1 VVIYLRID
9 IKFSI
14 GENYFCQ
21 ILKVRVV
28 GCVRGIEMH
37 IYERCLCQRL
47 APLRLRL
54 LLGD

>member
-1 VVIYLRID
+1 VVIYLGID

-21 ILKVRVV
+21 ILQVRVV
-28 GCVRGIEMH
+28 GFVRGIEMH
-37 IYERCLCQRL
+37 IYDRYLCQRL